1 MGDMR
6 CSGLLSVVFET
17 PKCTSH
23 RGIGLVQHF
32 GSPETTI
39 VAGERY
45 LTREPGTPAADR
57 LAPDLLVA
65 FNADPEAYRDSNGYV
80 ISEQGKPPD
89 FVMEIA
95 FRSTGRQDVVEK
107 RAAYSDLRI
116 PEYWRFDE
124 TGNFHGTK
132 LAGDRLA
139 AGRYEPVPIETLDDG
154 VMQGYSSVLNLHI
167 RWEHGELRWHDPET
181 GQHIS
186 TFATEHRG
194 RLESQARV
202 RELEE
207 ELVRRDGES

>member
-6 CSGLLSVVFET
+6 CSGVLSVVFET

-95 FRSTGRQDVVEK
+95 SRSTGRQDVDEK
-107 RAAYSDLRI
+107 REAYARLGI

-124 TGNFHGTK
+124 TGDFHGIR
-132 LAGDRLA
+132 LAGDRLVDDS
-139 AGRYEPVPIETLDDG
+139 YEPVPVETLEDG
-154 VMQGYSSVLNLHI
+154 ILH
-167 RWEHGELRWHDPET
+167 
-181 GQHIS
+181 
-186 TFATEHRG
+186 
-194 RLESQARV
+194 
-202 RELEE
+202 
-207 ELVRRDGES
+207 